1 MKIISLTMK
10 NFLIK
15 YKEILLLAAI
25 NAIVFY
31 KYWLG
36 ISTPPWDFLGGGMV
50 EQFRFYKDGGFFNPP
65 SWYPYA
71 WFGIPEYQMVQDG
84 GWFIPVWLTS
94 DLFGWDPAN
103 AARLQAF
110 LILFST
116 IGMYLLAKTLINQKF
131 YALVAGVLYL
141 FIPVFYSN
149 AQHYSSVRSATL
161 LPWLLYFLHPEII
174 KKSKWSLFLG
184 SIIIFQTITGSYP
197 GNLIATFYTSLI
209 YILIICIPNS
219 KRISQYLKYLVLMGV
234 SGVLMGLIRYLPVI
248 QLQES
253 FPSNVGNQAGIT
265 LYNLIYLIFPFTGE
279 NLPWADPTLR
289 SIYIGAFSLVV
300 LSFFSFK
307 VKNSTPWLI
316 IASISIFM
324 MSANFINDFARQVI
338 PFVNISRFAITD
350 WRNTFNLAMIILVVS
365 TLKYLNDSPRNRNTI
380 FRGII
385 ATIASIILMIYGYSM
400 GQSILNIVIYGV
412 TASIILIFIYKSKIQ
427 SNSSKLIL
435 LTLITV
441 SGIVFV
447 FENSFT
453 WMTTVKEQNFN
464 IYNNTFT
471 NVQESIKYP
480 LKVRP
485 ARVSFLSMPLT
496 PENYKNDQR
505 YNRFWLTGGF
515 GAFGYHNIKDINA
528 YSSLFPRLEKEQD
541 PVIDFLMTKSKQ
553 LAVTNLNTV
562 ETELDDCT
570 NSIGCPNNLGVKIMQ
585 LEFGKQSENFNI
597 EANKDFIM
605 IQNEIYSPVWKGKIC
620 SMSDCEIIESSPA
633 LDSLRAWTLPAGKY
647 ELETY
652 AETPF
657 SNVRWIIFYSGLF
670 LALLSSLIPTSK
682 INRGST
688 V

>member
-1 MKIISLTMK
+1 
-10 NFLIK
+10 
-15 YKEILLLAAI
+15 
-25 NAIVFY
+25 
-31 KYWLG
+31 
-36 ISTPPWDFLGGGMV
+36 
-50 EQFRFYKDGGFFNPP
+50 
-65 SWYPYA
+65 
-71 WFGIPEYQMVQDG
+71 
-84 GWFIPVWLTS
+84 
-94 DLFGWDPAN
+94 
-103 AARLQAF
+103 
-110 LILFST
+110 
-116 IGMYLLAKTLINQKF
+116 
-131 YALVAGVLYL
+131 
-141 FIPVFYSN
+141 
-149 AQHYSSVRSATL
+149 
-161 LPWLLYFLHPEII
+161 
-174 KKSKWSLFLG
+174 
-184 SIIIFQTITGSYP
+184 
-197 GNLIATFYTSLI
+197 
-209 YILIICIPNS
+209 
-219 KRISQYLKYLVLMGV
+219 MGV

-307 VKNSTPWLI
+307 VKNSIPWI
-316 IASISIFM
+316 VIASISVFM

-350 WRNTFNLAMIILVVS
+350 WRNTFNLSIIILVVS
-365 TLKYLNDSPRNRNTI
+365 TLKYLSNSPRNRNTI
-380 FRGII
+380 FRGLI
-385 ATIASIILMIYGYSM
+385 ATIASIVLMVYGYSM
-400 GQSILNIVIYGV
+400 GQSLLNIVIYGL
-412 TASIILIFIYKSKIQ
+412 TASIILTFIYKSKIQ
-427 SNSSKLIL
+427 TNSSKVLLLGLISA
-435 LTLITV
+435 
-441 SGIVFV
+441 SGLVFV
-447 FENSFT
+447 FANSFT

-471 NVQESIKYP
+471 NIQESVKYP

-541 PVIDFLMTKSKQ
+541 PVIDFLMSKSKQ

-562 ETELDDCT
+562 ENELDDCT
-570 NSIGCPNNLGVKIMQ
+570 NSIGCPNNLGVKIIQ
-585 LEFGKQSENFNI
+585 IEFDKQSEKFKI
-597 EANKDFIM
+597 EADKDFVM

-620 SMSDCEIIESSPA
+620 STSDCRTIESSPA
-633 LDSLRAWTLPAGKY
+633 LDSLRTWTLPAGKY

-682 INRGST
+682 TNRGST

>member
-1 MKIISLTMK
+1 MVNIFTKVLG
-10 NFLIK
+10 FLDR
-15 YKEILLLAAI
+15 YKEILFLTVI

-65 SWYPYA
+65 AWYPYA

-94 DLFGWDPAN
+94 DLFGWHPAN

-116 IGMYLLAKTLINQKF
+116 IGMYLLAKTFINQKF
-131 YALVAGVLYL
+131 YALIAGVLYL

-149 AQHYSSVRSATL
+149 AQHYSSVRSAAL
-161 LPWLLYFLHPEII
+161 LPWLLYFLHPEVI
-174 KKSKWSLFLG
+174 KKSKLSLLFG
-184 SIIIFQTITGSYP
+184 SIIIFQSITGSYP

-209 YILIICIPNS
+209 YILIICIPRSEN
-219 KRISQYLKYLVLMGV
+219 IFNYLKYLILMGT
-234 SGVLMGLIRYLPVI
+234 SGILMGLIRYLPVMH
-248 QLQES
+248 LQES

-289 SIYIGAFSLVV
+289 SMYIGVFSFVV

-307 VKNSTPWLI
+307 AKDTAPWMI

-324 MSANFINDFARQVI
+324 MAENSVNDIARQVI
-338 PFVNISRFAITD
+338 PFINISRFAITD
-350 WRNTFNLAMIILVVS
+350 WRNTFNLAIIIMVVS
-365 TLKYLNDSPRNRNTI
+365 TLKYLSDNPKNRSSI
-380 FRGII
+380 FRII
-385 ATIASIILMIYGYSM
+385 FSITSLLILLDYGYSM
-400 GQSILNIVIYGV
+400 GQTILYIVIYGIF
-412 TASIILIFIYKSKIQ
+412 AIITLVFIYMVKIDSK
-427 SNSSKLIL
+427 SSKVSVLAFIS
-435 LTLITV
+435 ITGV
-441 SGIVFV
+441 VFV
-447 FENSFT
+447 FANSFT

-471 NVQESIKYP
+471 NVQESVIYP
-480 LKVRP
+480 LKFRP
-485 ARVSFLSMPLT
+485 ARVSFLPMPLT
-496 PENYKNDQR
+496 AENYKNDQR

-541 PVIDFLMTKSKQ
+541 PVIDFLMSRSKQ
-553 LAVTNLNTV
+553 LAVTSLKNV
-562 ETELDDCT
+562 ETQLEKCT
-570 NSIGCPNNLGVKIMQ
+570 FSIGCPNDFEVEIRQ
-585 LEFGKQSENFNI
+585 LEFNKQSEKFEI
-597 EANKDFIM
+597 DSASDFVM
-605 IQNEIYSPVWKGKIC
+605 VQNEIYSPVWKGKIC
-620 SMSDCEIIESSPA
+620 STSDCQTIESSPA
-633 LDSLRAWTLPAGKY
+633 LESLRTWQMPAGKY
-647 ELETY
+647 IFETY

-657 SNVRWIIFYSGLF
+657 SKVRWIIFSLG
-670 LALLSSLIPTSK
+670 ALLAILSSFAPASK
-682 INRGST
+682 INRRSSI
-688 V
+688 

>member
-1 MKIISLTMK
+1 MLLTSL
-10 NFLIK
+10 
-15 YKEILLLAAI
+15 

-65 SWYPYA
+65 SWFPYS

-94 DLFGWDPAN
+94 ELFGWHPAN
-103 AARLQAF
+103 AARVQAF
-110 LILFST
+110 LILFGT
-116 IGMYLLAKTLINQKF
+116 IGMYVLAKILINQKF

-149 AQHYSSVRSATL
+149 AQAYSTVRSATL
-161 LPWLLYFLHPEII
+161 LPWLLYFLHPKVI
-174 KKSKWSLFLG
+174 KKSRTSLLFG
-184 SIIIFQTITGSYP
+184 SIIIFQSITGSYP
-197 GNLIATFYTSLI
+197 GNLIAAFYTVMI
-209 YILIICIPNS
+209 YILLICLPQ
-219 KRISQYLKYLVLMGV
+219 SQNRFRYLKFLILMGA

-248 QLQES
+248 YLQES

-265 LYNLIYLIFPFTGE
+265 FYNLIYLIFPFTGT

-289 SIYIGAFSLVV
+289 SLYIGIFAFVV
-300 LSFFSFK
+300 LSFFSFR
-307 VKNSTPWLI
+307 VKKALPWFA
-316 IASISIFM
+316 IALFSVFM
-324 MSANFINDFARQVI
+324 MSSNFLNDLVRETI
-338 PFVNISRFAITD
+338 PFLNISRFAITD
-350 WRNTFNLAMIILVVS
+350 WRNTFNIAIIILVVF
-365 TLKYLNDSPRNRNTI
+365 TLKYVTESSTNTKNFFRFVILISSLI
-380 FRGII
+380 F
-385 ATIASIILMIYGYSM
+385 LMIYGYSE
-400 GQSILNIVIYGV
+400 GQSVIN
-412 TASIILIFIYKSKIQ
+412 ILITGVSAIIFIIYIYKIKIESNISKIF
-427 SNSSKLIL
+427 LIL
-435 LTLITV
+435 LISI

-447 FENSFT
+447 FTNSFT

-471 NVQESIKYP
+471 NIQEGVKYP

-485 ARVSFLSMPLT
+485 ARVSFLPMPLT
-496 PENYKNDQR
+496 SENYKNDQR

-570 NSIGCPNNLGVKIMQ
+570 NSIACPNDIGVKIMQ
-585 LEFGKQSENFNI
+585 LEFNKQSEKFKI
-597 EANKDFIM
+597 EADKDFIM

-620 SMSDCEIIESSPA
+620 SKSDCKTIESAPA
-633 LDSLRAWTLPAGKY
+633 LDSLRTWTLPAGKY

-657 SNVRWIIFYSGLF
+657 NNVRWIIFYSGLF

>member
-1 MKIISLTMK
+1 MFTIIK
-10 NFLIK
+10 NFLKK
-15 YKEILLLAAI
+15 YKELLFLIAI
-25 NAIVFY
+25 NAIVFH

-65 SWYPYA
+65 AWYPYA

-94 DLFGWDPAN
+94 DLFGWHPAN

-116 IGMYLLAKTLINQKF
+116 IGMYLLAKTFINQKF

-149 AQHYSSVRSATL
+149 AQHYSSVRSAAL

-174 KKSKWSLFLG
+174 KKSKLSLLFG
-184 SIIIFQTITGSYP
+184 SLIVFQTITGSYP

-209 YILIICIPNS
+209 YVLIICIPRS
-219 KRISQYLKYLVLMGV
+219 KNTFTYLKFLVLMGT
-234 SGVLMGLIRYLPVI
+234 SGILMGLIRYLPVI
-248 QLQES
+248 KLQES
-253 FPSNVGNQAGIT
+253 FPSDVGNQAGIT
-265 LYNLIYLIFPFTGE
+265 IYNLIYLIFPYTGE

-289 SIYIGAFSLVV
+289 SIYIGVFSFVV

-307 VKNSTPWLI
+307 VKNMTPWII
-316 IASISIFM
+316 IASSSIFM
-324 MSANFINDFARQVI
+324 MSLNFLNDFARQLI

-350 WRNTFNLAMIILVVS
+350 WRNSFNLAIIIIVVS
-365 TLKYLNDSPRNRNTI
+365 TLKYLNDYPKNRNSI
-380 FRGII
+380 FRVIFAI
-385 ATIASIILMIYGYSM
+385 VLLLTLMVYGYSK
-400 GQSILNIVIYGV
+400 GQSILNVVIYGLF
-412 TASIILIFIYKSKIQ
+412 AIIALVFIYKIRIESK
-427 SNSSKLIL
+427 SSKVLLLALIS
-435 LTLITV
+435 IT
-441 SGIVFV
+441 GIVFV
-447 FENSFT
+447 FANSFT

-471 NVQESIKYP
+471 NIQESVKYP

-485 ARVSFLSMPLT
+485 ARVTFLPMPLT
-496 PENYKNDQR
+496 AENYKNDQR

-541 PVIDFLMTKSKQ
+541 PVIDFLMSKSKQ
-553 LAVTNLNTV
+553 LAVTNLNDI
-562 ETELDDCT
+562 EIQLEKCAF
-570 NSIGCPNNLGVKIMQ
+570 SIGCPNSFGVKIRQ
-585 LEFGKQSENFNI
+585 LVFDKQSEKFEIDSDLNFV
-597 EANKDFIM
+597 M
-605 IQNEIYSPVWKGKIC
+605 VQNEIYSPVWKGKIC
-620 SMSDCEIIESSPA
+620 TTSDCEIIESSPA
-633 LDSLRAWTLPAGKY
+633 LESLRTWELPAGKY
-647 ELETY
+647 TFETY

-657 SNVRWIIFYSGLF
+657 SKVRWIIFSLGAF
-670 LALLSSLIPTSK
+670 LAILSSFLPTSK
-682 INRGST
+682 IDRRST
-688 V
+688 I

>member
-1 MKIISLTMK
+1 MKIKQILR
-10 NFLIK
+10 K
-15 YKEILLLAAI
+15 YNELLLLTSL

-65 SWYPYA
+65 SWFPYA

-94 DLFGWDPAN
+94 ELFGWHPAN
-103 AARLQAF
+103 AARVQAF
-110 LILFST
+110 LILFGT
-116 IGMYLLAKTLINQKF
+116 IGMYLLAKILINQKF

-149 AQHYSSVRSATL
+149 AQAYSTVRSATL
-161 LPWLLYFLHPEII
+161 LPWLLYFLHPKVI
-174 KKSKWSLFLG
+174 KKSRTSLLFG
-184 SIIIFQTITGSYP
+184 SIIIFQSITGSYP
-197 GNLIATFYTSLI
+197 GNLIATFYTLMI
-209 YILIICIPNS
+209 YILLICLPQ
-219 KRISQYLKYLVLMGV
+219 SQNRFRYLKFLILMGT

-248 QLQES
+248 YLQES

-265 LYNLIYLIFPFTGE
+265 FYNLIYLIFPFTGT

-289 SIYIGAFSLVV
+289 SLYIGIFAFVV
-300 LSFFSFK
+300 LSFFSFR
-307 VKNSTPWLI
+307 VKKALPWFA
-316 IASISIFM
+316 IALFSVFM
-324 MSANFINDFARQVI
+324 MSSNFLNDLVRETI
-338 PFVNISRFAITD
+338 PFLNISRFAITD
-350 WRNTFNLAMIILVVS
+350 WRNTFNIAIIILVVF
-365 TLKYLNDSPRNRNTI
+365 TLKYVTESSTNTKNF
-380 FRGII
+380 FRFVILI
-385 ATIASIILMIYGYSM
+385 SSLVFLMIYGYSE
-400 GQSILNIVIYGV
+400 GQSVIN
-412 TASIILIFIYKSKIQ
+412 ILIIGVSAIIFIIYIYKIENESNISKIF
-427 SNSSKLIL
+427 LIL
-435 LTLITV
+435 LISI

-447 FENSFT
+447 FTNSFT

-471 NVQESIKYP
+471 NIQEGVKYP

-485 ARVSFLSMPLT
+485 ARVSFLPMPLT
-496 PENYKNDQR
+496 SENYKNDQR

-570 NSIGCPNNLGVKIMQ
+570 NSIACPNDIGVKIMQ
-585 LEFGKQSENFNI
+585 LEFDKQSEKFKI
-597 EANKDFIM
+597 EADKDFIM

-620 SMSDCEIIESSPA
+620 SKSDCKTIESAPA
-633 LDSLRAWTLPAGKY
+633 LDSLRTWTLPAGKY

-657 SNVRWIIFYSGLF
+657 NNVRWIIFYSGLF

>member
-1 MKIISLTMK
+1 MINIFTYVI
-10 NFLIK
+10 NFLNK
-15 YKEILLLAAI
+15 YKELLFLIAI
-25 NAIVFY
+25 NAIVFH

-94 DLFGWDPAN
+94 DLFGWHPAN

-110 LILFST
+110 LVLFST
-116 IGMYLLAKTLINQKF
+116 IGMYLLAKTFINQKF

-149 AQHYSSVRSATL
+149 AQHYSSVRSAAL
-161 LPWLLYFLHPEII
+161 LPWLMYFLHPEII
-174 KKSKWSLFLG
+174 KKSKLSLLFG
-184 SIIIFQTITGSYP
+184 SVIIFQSITGSYP

-209 YILIICIPNS
+209 YILIICIPRS
-219 KRISQYLKYLVLMGV
+219 KNVFTYLKYLTLMGT
-234 SGVLMGLIRYLPVI
+234 SGILMGLIRYLPVI

-265 LYNLIYLIFPFTGE
+265 FYNLIYLILPFTGE

-289 SIYIGAFSLVV
+289 SIYIGIFSFIV

-307 VKNSTPWLI
+307 VKNVLPWMVLI
-316 IASISIFM
+316 SISIFM
-324 MSANFINDFARQVI
+324 MSSNFINDFARQVV
-338 PFVNISRFAITD
+338 PFINISRFAITD
-350 WRNTFNLAMIILVVS
+350 WRNTFNLAMIMLVVS
-365 TLKYLNDSPRNRNTI
+365 ILKYLGDYPKNRNSFFRII
-380 FRGII
+380 FAIF
-385 ATIASIILMIYGYSM
+385 SLLILMVYGYSM
-400 GQSILNIVIYGV
+400 GQSILNIAINGIF
-412 TASIILIFIYKSKIQ
+412 AIIILVFIYKTKIE
-427 SNSSKLIL
+427 SRSSRLSL
-435 LTLITV
+435 LALLSI
-441 SGIVFV
+441 SGSVFV
-447 FENSFT
+447 FANSFT

-471 NVQESIKYP
+471 NIQESVKYP

-485 ARVSFLSMPLT
+485 ARVSFLPMPLT
-496 PENYKNDQR
+496 AENYKNDQR

-541 PVIDFLMTKSKQ
+541 PVIDFLMSKSKQ
-553 LAVTNLNTV
+553 LAVTNLNDI
-562 ETELDDCT
+562 EIQLDKCT
-570 NSIGCPNNLGVKIMQ
+570 FSIGCPNIFGVKIRQ
-585 LEFGKQSENFNI
+585 LVFDKQSEKFEIDSDTNFV
-597 EANKDFIM
+597 M
-605 IQNEIYSPVWKGKIC
+605 VQNEIYSPVWKGKIC
-620 SMSDCEIIESSPA
+620 STSDCEIIESSPA
-633 LDSLRAWTLPAGKY
+633 LESLRTWELPAGKY
-647 ELETY
+647 IFETY

-657 SNVRWIIFYSGLF
+657 SKVRWIIFSLGAF
-670 LALLSSLIPTSK
+670 LAILSSFLPTSK
-682 INRGST
+682 IDRRT
-688 V
+688 TI

>member
-1 MKIISLTMK
+1 MMKIISLTMK
-10 NFLIK
+10 SFLIK
-15 YKEILLLAAI
+15 YKEIVFLTAI
-25 NAIVFY
+25 NTIVFY

-116 IGMYLLAKTLINQKF
+116 IGMYLLAKTLINQRF
-131 YALVAGVLYL
+131 YALVAGLLYL

-197 GNLIATFYTSLI
+197 GNLIATFYTSLL
-209 YILIICIPNS
+209 YILLICIPSS
-219 KRISQYLKYLVLMGV
+219 KNISQYLKFLILMGL
-234 SGVLMGLIRYLPVI
+234 SGILMGLIRYLPVI
-248 QLQES
+248 HLQES

-265 LYNLIYLIFPFTGE
+265 IYNLVYLVFPFTGE

-289 SIYIGAFSLVV
+289 SVYIGAFSFIV
-300 LSFFSFK
+300 LSFFTFK
-307 VKNSTPWLI
+307 VKNSMPWI
-316 IASISIFM
+316 VIASVSIFM
-324 MSANFINDFARQVI
+324 MYENYINDFVRQVI

-350 WRNTFNLAMIILVVS
+350 WRNTFNLAMIVLVVS
-365 TLKYLNDSPRNRNTI
+365 TLKYLNESPRKRNSI
-380 FRGII
+380 FGSLFAII
-385 ATIASIILMIYGYSM
+385 SSSILMFYGDSM
-400 GQSILNIVIYGV
+400 GQSILNIVIYGF
-412 TASIILIFIYKSKIQ
+412 TALIILIFMYKSKIQ
-427 SNSSKLIL
+427 SNSSKVLL
-435 LTLITV
+435 LTLISV
-441 SGIVFV
+441 SGTVFV
-447 FENSFT
+447 FANSFT

-471 NVQESIKYP
+471 NIQEGVKYP

-485 ARVSFLSMPLT
+485 ARVSFLPMPLT

-515 GAFGYHNIKDINA
+515 GAFGYHNIKDIKA
-528 YSSLFPRLEKEQD
+528 YSSLFPRLEKQQD
-541 PVIDFLMTKSKQ
+541 PVIDFLMSKSKQ
-553 LAVTNLNTV
+553 LTLTNLKSV
-562 ETELDDCT
+562 ETEIDH
-570 NSIGCPNNLGVKIMQ
+570 
-585 LEFGKQSENFNI
+585 
-597 EANKDFIM
+597 
-605 IQNEIYSPVWKGKIC
+605 
-620 SMSDCEIIESSPA
+620 
-633 LDSLRAWTLPAGKY
+633 
-647 ELETY
+647 
-652 AETPF
+652 
-657 SNVRWIIFYSGLF
+657 
-670 LALLSSLIPTSK
+670 
-682 INRGST
+682 
-688 V
+688 